1 MNNQVWFARP
11 VNDNSLPDTTTVLL
25 FSSGKSGI
33 TVQMAVYHSEKIQNC
48 GTAHTQVKFQ
58 LKISYS

>member
-11 VNDNSLPDTTTVLL
+11 VNDNSLPDTTTVQLL

-33 TVQMAVYHSEKIQNC
+33 TEQMDVYHSEKI
-48 GTAHTQVKFQ
+48 
-58 LKISYS
+58 